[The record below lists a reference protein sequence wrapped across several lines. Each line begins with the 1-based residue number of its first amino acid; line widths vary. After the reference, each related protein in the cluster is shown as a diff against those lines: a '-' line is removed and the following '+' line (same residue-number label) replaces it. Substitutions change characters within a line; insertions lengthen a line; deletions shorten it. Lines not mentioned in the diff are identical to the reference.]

1 MHIVHKPANGGF
13 MLPTESKSRSIRQLI
28 QALQATRDSA
38 RVHLHLLSR
47 DGKDRLSALEGK
59 LLTLERKRE
68 AYVGSG
74 RAGAAHDLR
83 TSGATAERSGDA
95 AGRSATRPT
104 SIGARLA
111 LGQDVPITLH
121 VSGKGRLKP
130 CSLKK

>member
-1 MHIVHKPANGGF
+1 
-13 MLPTESKSRSIRQLI
+13 MLPTDSKSRSIRQLI

-38 RVHLHLLSR
+38 RVQLHLLSR
-47 DGKDRLSALEGK
+47 DGRDRLSALEGK
-59 LLTLERKRE
+59 LLTLERKRD

-74 RAGAAHDLR
+74 RAGSADDR
-83 TSGATAERSGDA
+83 QSSGATAERRGDA

-111 LGQDVPITLH
+111 LGQDVSITLH
-121 VSGKGRLKP
+121 VAGKGKLKP